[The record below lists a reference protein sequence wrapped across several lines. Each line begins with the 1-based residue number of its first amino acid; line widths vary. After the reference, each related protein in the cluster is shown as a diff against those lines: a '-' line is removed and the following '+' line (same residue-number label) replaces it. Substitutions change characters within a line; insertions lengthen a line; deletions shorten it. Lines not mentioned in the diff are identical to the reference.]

1 MMRQPEKRLRTFF
14 PEVCEEIK
22 GVSGTVGLEYLPF
35 ASWML
40 CMGCCMYN
48 LENNI
53 PGEVRG
59 CTAFAYEQRERV
71 MKGRNHDLP
80 AYLREEGKSQIY
92 TPKGRNRFM
101 ITTSSLNNGEEGLN
115 EHGKVVKP
123 VGVK

>member
-1 MMRQPEKRLRTFF
+1 MFF

-59 CTAFAYEQRERV
+59 CTAFAYEKGGRV
-71 MKGRNHDLP
+71 MYGRNNDLP
-80 AYLREEGKSQIY
+80 PYLREGCKSGIY
-92 TPKGRNRFM
+92 TPKGGNRFM
-101 ITTSSLNNGEEGLN
+101 ITTSSFINGEEGLN